1 LSGDARR
8 GDDGETDQLAS
19 VECAQNCRWG
29 VVVFQGSS
37 FVAQDASESYHCE
50 GARDGPQPQQ
60 HMQTMDP
67 RDKLDRLE
75 REYPWINTP
84 LVVGAPMRLIA
95 LSKLACG
102 ISNAGGLGF
111 IGAGNDV
118 STLEHELQE
127 SRKLLQVEWR
137 VESPQVLPV
146 GVGFLL
152 WAGDKLLQD
161 ALPILERHTPAAV
174 WLFADEHPDQL
185 ATWTKECRRV
195 TGNKTKIWIQ
205 VGTVADAL
213 QAVETCQPDVLVVQG
228 SDAGGHGLEKCAGLI
243 TLLPEV
249 DDNVDFYCSG
259 NYMPK
264 PVLIAAGG
272 IMDSR
277 GVAAAL
283 ALGASGV
290 VMGTRYLTCPES
302 NVAQGYQDA
311 VLRASDGGVN
321 TARGKLYDSLR
332 GTTDWPARYGGRS
345 VLNESWH
352 DAAKGMSFEENKKLH
367 DEALKK
373 GDQGWGEKARLTTY
387 AGTGVGLVRD
397 VKSAA
402 TVTRDASHN
411 TIDLMERIS
420 GRLSDSP

>member
-1 LSGDARR
+1 
-8 GDDGETDQLAS
+8 
-19 VECAQNCRWG
+19 
-29 VVVFQGSS
+29 
-37 FVAQDASESYHCE
+37 
-50 GARDGPQPQQ
+50 
-60 HMQTMDP
+60 
-67 RDKLDRLE
+67 
-75 REYPWINTP
+75 
-84 LVVGAPMRLIA
+84 MRLIA
-95 LSKLACG
+95 LSKLACE

-111 IGAGNDV
+111 IGAGSDV
-118 STLEHELQE
+118 STLEHDLQQ
-127 SRKLLQVEWR
+127 SKQLLKVD
-137 VESPQVLPV
+137 STNGTLPV

-161 ALPILERHTPAAV
+161 ALPILERHMPAAV

-185 ATWTKECRRV
+185 NTWSKECRRV

-213 QAVETCQPDVLVVQG
+213 QAMAACRPDVLVVQG

-243 TLLPEV
+243 SLLPEV
-249 DDNVDFYCSG
+249 DDAVSSYCRENNVT
-259 NYMPK
+259 NPT
-264 PVLIAAGG
+264 LIAAGG
-272 IMDSR
+272 IMDGR
-277 GVAAAL
+277 GVAASI

-290 VMGTRYLTCPES
+290 VMGTRYLACPES
-302 NVAQGYQDA
+302 NMAKGYQDA
-311 VLRASDGGVN
+311 VLNASDGGVN

-373 GDQGWGEKARLTTY
+373 GNDGWGENARLTTY

-397 VKSAA
+397 IKPAA
-402 TVTRDASHN
+402 DVTREVREHAVRS
-411 TIDLMERIS
+411 IKRM
-420 GRLSDSP
+420 

>member
-1 LSGDARR
+1 
-8 GDDGETDQLAS
+8 
-19 VECAQNCRWG
+19 
-29 VVVFQGSS
+29 
-37 FVAQDASESYHCE
+37 
-50 GARDGPQPQQ
+50 
-60 HMQTMDP
+60 
-67 RDKLDRLE
+67 
-75 REYPWINTP
+75 
-84 LVVGAPMRLIA
+84 MRLIA
-95 LSKLACG
+95 LSKLACE

-111 IGAGNDV
+111 VGAGSDA
-118 STLEHELQE
+118 STLDHELQT
-127 SRKLLQVEWR
+127 SKKLLKVEATDGI
-137 VESPQVLPV
+137 LPV

-161 ALPILERHTPAAV
+161 ALPILERHVPAAV

-195 TGNKTKIWIQ
+195 TSNKTKIWVQ

-213 QAVETCQPDVLVVQG
+213 QATKTCRPDVLVVQG

-249 DDNVDFYCSG
+249 DDTISSYCQENSI
-259 NYMPK
+259 PR

-272 IMDSR
+272 IMDGR
-277 GVAAAL
+277 GVAASI

-290 VMGTRYLTCPES
+290 VMGTRYLACPES
-302 NVAQGYQDA
+302 NMAKGYQDA
-311 VLRASDGGVN
+311 VLNASDGGVN

-367 DEALKK
+367 DEALRK
-373 GDQGWGEKARLTTY
+373 GDEGWGENARLTTY
-387 AGTGVGLVRD
+387 AGTGVGLVTN
-397 VKSAA
+397 VQPAA
-402 TVTRDASHN
+402 DVTRKVREQAV
-411 TIDLMERIS
+411 RIAMQTRRVS
-420 GRLSDSP
+420 